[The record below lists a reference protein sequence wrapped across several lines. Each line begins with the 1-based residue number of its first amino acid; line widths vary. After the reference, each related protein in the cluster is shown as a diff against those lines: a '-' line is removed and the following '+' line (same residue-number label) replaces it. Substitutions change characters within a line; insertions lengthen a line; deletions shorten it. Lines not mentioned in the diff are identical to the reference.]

1 VLISVQTKDNTHFV
15 FPNDRGSSGKTE
27 TDDNRSGGEESM
39 LKRSKKKIAKI
50 ASLILSAA
58 LFIPAMY
65 GMTVKD
71 FVRADDTVA
80 KTTSN
85 TKLGVNQISNPRIPE
100 SEDDKWNGS
109 YVYFGKYE
117 DIPVKY
123 RVLDKNSTL
132 FSEKQTVFLDCD
144 STLFYADF
152 DSSSNVWSNSDI
164 REALN
169 GTAFLEK
176 DGVFTPVEKSSIVAS
191 TVAGHPLT
199 SVNSDAISEFVN
211 YIGLQI
217 DKIFLLDAEDVL
229 NPEYGYYDAMA
240 NGPYGSSA
248 PYHPAYNWYKCEL
261 QSPSDFTIW
270 WLRSQDHELDY
281 QAVDLF
287 AGGIF
292 YGIGGLQVNG
302 TSAGVAPAMNIDS
315 DRILFSTAVK
325 GTYGALGTEY
335 KLTLLDPDIQV
346 EVIGDISQDGLK
358 YIVPYNLSGASVKA
372 DTKVSYMFTSKVIGE
387 PDNEILAYGTLKDEG
402 SQTGSFNPF
411 KGLTGTWGQ
420 DYHVYIFAENV
431 NGTYESDY
439 ASAPV
444 ELAKPEPQVV
454 FEGKTISNTKL
465 GTNGMS
471 SPSVPQTP
479 DDKWNGSYVYFG
491 KYEGQ
496 PVLYRVLDPDTDI
509 FGSRTLFLDSDYG
522 LYCDCFSENNL
533 TNLWKDCDIR
543 YGLNGDKF
551 LNKEGVFT
559 SVEKA
564 SIAESTIASHPLAVA
579 NQSANDMYE
588 YFVGLE
594 GDKVF
599 ILDAE
604 DTYNGNYGYING
616 YDGLGGYSNY
626 WKIFQPENRVWAC
639 WLRNAAGEKYY
650 LYAGI
655 VPQNP
660 SMEVICEY
668 AVAPALNVSQDSILF
683 STAVKGTYG
692 ALGTEYKLTLKDPDI
707 GLVVSDLSVNGKSVS
722 FNRSLNGDHNGEV
735 TQISY
740 LVVKKGSGSAPVDTI
755 AAYGAVNMSGH
766 RGQFELPAD
775 LSGSW
780 GTDYKVYILAEDI
793 NGTFET
799 DYADMAELT
808 LPKIVFDL
816 TNGPVT
822 CDQQQ
827 LDALSELFWNGDI
840 DADEPI
846 EDSVDLNRIDV
857 DMDGTWDFELENFVL
872 TKTSDCSI
880 KTKKEFTTLEDYASV
895 TFIVGAAPRIARH
908 AIRLSGSI
916 GVKFGVDFPDG
927 TDVSKCYVEFVT
939 STGRKTTVRTSSAG
953 ETDSSR
959 YYIFSIN
966 CLELADVITATLYYD
981 GEAIQTDTYS
991 AMAYILHV
999 KNNAGRYEERVVD
1012 LVDALQKY
1020 GYYMQKSDW
1029 SDNVSHYAIPKPS
1042 RTLSSADVDRA
1053 TTELNLDALC
1063 GIQKNLGTS
1072 GISSSMKISLSLTS
1086 VTALKLYV
1094 KPEDSSV
1101 IMPKNAKAVD
1111 FDGVTYYEFAINNIG
1126 PHLLDTMR
1134 TFEITT
1140 NKGTATVS
1148 LPAIFYVKNM
1158 LNKSTTTND
1167 QKLALTAY
1175 YQYFKAAKAI
1185 TG

>member
-1 VLISVQTKDNTHFV
+1 
-15 FPNDRGSSGKTE
+15 
-27 TDDNRSGGEESM
+27 M

-496 PVLYRVLDPDTDI
+496 PVLYRVLDPDDGRMI
-509 FGSRTLFLDSDYG
+509 SSF
-522 LYCDCFSENNL
+522 
-533 TNLWKDCDIR
+533 
-543 YGLNGDKF
+543 
-551 LNKEGVFT
+551 
-559 SVEKA
+559 
-564 SIAESTIASHPLAVA
+564 
-579 NQSANDMYE
+579 
-588 YFVGLE
+588 
-594 GDKVF
+594 
-599 ILDAE
+599 DAE
-604 DTYNGNYGYING
+604 EIKAFFDAIDT
-616 YDGLGGYSNY
+616 
-626 WKIFQPENRVWAC
+626 
-639 WLRNAAGEKYY
+639 
-650 LYAGI
+650 
-655 VPQNP
+655 
-660 SMEVICEY
+660 
-668 AVAPALNVSQDSILF
+668 
-683 STAVKGTYG
+683 
-692 ALGTEYKLTLKDPDI
+692 
-707 GLVVSDLSVNGKSVS
+707 
-722 FNRSLNGDHNGEV
+722 
-735 TQISY
+735 
-740 LVVKKGSGSAPVDTI
+740 
-755 AAYGAVNMSGH
+755 
-766 RGQFELPAD
+766 
-775 LSGSW
+775 
-780 GTDYKVYILAEDI
+780 
-793 NGTFET
+793 
-799 DYADMAELT
+799 
-808 LPKIVFDL
+808 
-816 TNGPVT
+816 
-822 CDQQQ
+822 
-827 LDALSELFWNGDI
+827 
-840 DADEPI
+840 
-846 EDSVDLNRIDV
+846 
-857 DMDGTWDFELENFVL
+857 
-872 TKTSDCSI
+872 
-880 KTKKEFTTLEDYASV
+880 
-895 TFIVGAAPRIARH
+895 
-908 AIRLSGSI
+908 
-916 GVKFGVDFPDG
+916 
-927 TDVSKCYVEFVT
+927 
-939 STGRKTTVRTSSAG
+939 
-953 ETDSSR
+953 
-959 YYIFSIN
+959 
-966 CLELADVITATLYYD
+966 D
-981 GEAIQTDTYS
+981 GE
-991 AMAYILHV
+991 
-999 KNNAGRYEERVVD
+999 
-1012 LVDALQKY
+1012 
-1020 GYYMQKSDW
+1020 
-1029 SDNVSHYAIPKPS
+1029 
-1042 RTLSSADVDRA
+1042 
-1053 TTELNLDALC
+1053 
-1063 GIQKNLGTS
+1063 
-1072 GISSSMKISLSLTS
+1072 
-1086 VTALKLYV
+1086 
-1094 KPEDSSV
+1094 
-1101 IMPKNAKAVD
+1101 
-1111 FDGVTYYEFAINNIG
+1111 
-1126 PHLLDTMR
+1126 
-1134 TFEITT
+1134 
-1140 NKGTATVS
+1140 
-1148 LPAIFYVKNM
+1148 
-1158 LNKSTTTND
+1158 
-1167 QKLALTAY
+1167 
-1175 YQYFKAAKAI
+1175 
-1185 TG
+1185 